1 MNHKEK
7 LLQVHQR
14 SLTDKPNLTSEI
26 KKELKEF
33 DNVLE
38 NQKGLF
44 TVLLTLGI
52 HKILYPEQDIRKHQN
67 GIPGGCSGRT
77 IDTKFITPTLRELE
91 LPSMGETGWLTRSLE
106 QPHPYEKN
114 YPGKIKTG
122 KEPFLNLI
130 HYIETQP
137 DYAEEIVLSILI
149 SLNSI
154 KQENIIVLAPLTNP
168 EKVSIEKIT
177 NELEGILNKK
187 FKSPGASKFP
197 VLMFQACLKILC
209 GELSRYK
216 NCSLKKIGSH
226 LSADSRSKSSGD
238 LEIFRE
244 EILFESY
251 EIKHDVEVNTHTLN
265 RVKEKIYKHNPERY
279 FIFSSRVSSGERKNI
294 QEKIKQI
301 KNSHGCQVIID
312 DPIKTLKRYLRLMG
326 RLDKFLNHLNQ
337 EIIGDKELK
346 IEHKKEWKRA
356 YSRINED

>member
-1 MNHKEK
+1 M
-7 LLQVHQR
+7 
-14 SLTDKPNLTSEI
+14 
-26 KKELKEF
+26 
-33 DNVLE
+33 
-38 NQKGLF
+38 
-44 TVLLTLGI
+44 GI

-67 GIPGGCSGRT
+67 GIPGGFSGRT

-216 NCSLKKIGSH
+216 NW
-226 LSADSRSKSSGD
+226 KS
-238 LEIFRE
+238 
-244 EILFESY
+244 
-251 EIKHDVEVNTHTLN
+251 
-265 RVKEKIYKHNPERY
+265 
-279 FIFSSRVSSGERKNI
+279 FICRF
-294 QEKIKQI
+294 KIKIQW
-301 KNSHGCQVIID
+301 
-312 DPIKTLKRYLRLMG
+312 RLRDL
-326 RLDKFLNHLNQ
+326 
-337 EIIGDKELK
+337 
-346 IEHKKEWKRA
+346 
-356 YSRINED
+356 